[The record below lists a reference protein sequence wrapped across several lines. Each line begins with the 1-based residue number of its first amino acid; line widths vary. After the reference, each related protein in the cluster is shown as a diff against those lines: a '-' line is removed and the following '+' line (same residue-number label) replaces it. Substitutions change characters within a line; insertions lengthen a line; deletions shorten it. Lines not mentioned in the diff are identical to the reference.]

1 MNLTLTRAS
10 QLSQLIRRGGNIL
23 VAILL
28 AKTYLPPSDIGIYE
42 TLTFLCS
49 IADFFWLNALL
60 QAGLSYF
67 PTLSE
72 TEKPKFIFQQF
83 LIFNLFSIALFCVF
97 ILLKS
102 KLLLVLTG
110 QSELPFYEIY
120 WYFLLFHFPSFL
132 IESNYLLQKNAKALL
147 VYSMIAFGLQ
157 QILFFYPILTHSDF
171 KYSFYGL
178 MLFGI
183 LKYIWLIINV
193 LKNIS
198 FELGMKELRKQT
210 FLFWQ
215 KRENQTFASLIP
227 SFPSF
232 LIQKYL
238 IVALPLMGYAALN
251 GLAMNFDGILI
262 NWFYEGDKTI
272 FALYR
277 YGARELPISLA
288 LSIGLSNALVP
299 LIATN
304 CAEGFYALKQ
314 KSKRLWHALFP
325 LSIALLVT
333 SHYWYPKIFRAEF
346 AQSAAIFDIYLLLI
360 ISRLLFSNTILIAL
374 NETQILLK
382 ISIIETILNLVLS
395 IIGIYCFGF
404 MGVAGATVIAYWF
417 EKVAIVIYLKQ
428 KHNIGFNDYGDKKWY
443 IGYVS
448 LLLITYFL
456 KYSSL

>member
-10 QLSQLIRRGGNIL
+10 QISQLIRRGGNIL

-28 AKTYLPPSDIGIYE
+28 AKTHLPPSDIGIYE
-42 TLTFLCS
+42 TLAFLCS

-67 PTLSE
+67 PTLSA

-83 LIFNLFSIALFCVF
+83 LIFNLFSVILFCIF
-97 ILLKS
+97 ILFKS

-147 VYSMIAFGLQ
+147 IYSMITFGLQ
-157 QILFFYPILTHSDF
+157 QILFFYPILTHINL

-178 MLFGI
+178 VLFGI
-183 LKYIWLIINV
+183 LKYIWLIINMLQNGRWEINFPTTTRHSSWEIYFPTIARNYIV
-193 LKNIS
+193 L
-198 FELGMKELRKQT
+198 
-210 FLFWQ
+210 
-215 KRENQTFASLIP
+215 
-227 SFPSF
+227 
-232 LIQKYL
+232 
-238 IVALPLMGYAALN
+238 ALPLIGYAALN

-277 YGARELPISLA
+277 YGARELPITLA

-304 CAEGFYALKQ
+304 CSEGLYALKQ

-325 LSIALLVT
+325 LSIALLLT
-333 SHYWYPKIFRAEF
+333 SHYWYPKVFRAEF

-360 ISRLLFSNTILIAL
+360 ISRLWFSNTILIAL
-374 NETQILLK
+374 NETKVLLK
-382 ISIIETILNLVLS
+382 ISIIETILNILLS

-404 MGVAGATVIAYWF
+404 IGVAGATVIAYWF
-417 EKVAIVIYLKQ
+417 EKIAIAIYLKRN
-428 KHNIGFNDYGDKKWY
+428 HNIDFSDYSDKNWY
-443 IGYVS
+443 ILYVS
-448 LLLITYFL
+448 ILLITFWV
-456 KYSSL
+456 K